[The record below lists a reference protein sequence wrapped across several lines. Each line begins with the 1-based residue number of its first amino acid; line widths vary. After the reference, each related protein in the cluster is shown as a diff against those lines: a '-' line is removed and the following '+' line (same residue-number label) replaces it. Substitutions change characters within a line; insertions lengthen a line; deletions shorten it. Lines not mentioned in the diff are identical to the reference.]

1 METLEGLR
9 PETTE
14 ALPPLRMSHHRVS
27 TLLLRFVGI
36 LFLTV
41 TALAYLWSR

>member
-14 ALPPLRMSHHRVS
+14 ALPLRMSHHRVS